1 MVVSICAPCPVS
13 TRRPT
18 PRADRVLHGVDQVG
32 EGAAEA
38 VELPDDEHVARPE
51 RAHAAVESRAV
62 IAEAGREVVV
72 DVAGVDALGLQRV
85 ATRAS
90 RSARAA
96 TIFVNLRR
104 FPKTVEAV
112 QDVVAA
118 IRSRRIDEVGSVCEW
133 PEDLVRA
140 GDWSP
145 VQWFDPE
152 LAQAAR
158 TVRELPGMSPLSAVF
173 EIGPPGQSVRDEFE
187 RVAGGST
194 GSEGIPV
201 FDSVSGPLR
210 TCLEGEPDAFW
221 RVRPDSRRRRRAKS
235 GLVESHLRRAGWV
248 LLALRAYTHNASVV
262 ALCYREKSLGN
273 GFIPIVTPTELSA
286 KALCVLWNS
295 TPTLLQLL
303 NARSRK
309 LTYPM
314 WSVKHLASVQVP
326 RSLTVGQVTARLA
339 GVYERVSHVA
349 LQPWAQADTS
359 RPARDR

>member
-1 MVVSICAPCPVS
+1 MPVTVCTGASALRQRQFLASRFHIDMIVCSHDPREPNMS
-13 TRRPT
+13 THT
-18 PRADRVLHGVDQVG
+18 AINECL
-32 EGAAEA
+32 
-38 VELPDDEHVARPE
+38 L
-51 RAHAAVESRAV
+51 
-62 IAEAGREVVV
+62 I
-72 DVAGVDALGLQRV
+72 

-158 TVRELPGMSPLSAVF
+158 TVRELPGMSSLRAVF

-201 FDSVSGPLR
+201 FDSMSGALR
-210 TCLEGEPDAFW
+210 TSLEGEPDAFW

-248 LLALRAYTHNASVV
+248 LLALRARTNNAAVV
-262 ALCYREKSLGN
+262 ALCHREKSLGN
-273 GFIPIVTPTELSA
+273 GFVPVVTGTVRQA
-286 KALCVLWNS
+286 KSLCVLWNS
-295 TPTLLQLL
+295 TPALLQLL
-303 NARSRK
+303 NLRTRMLMYPNWSIAQLGAVKVPESLRVPQVEAALVETYDRSCNAR
-309 LTYPM
+309 
-314 WSVKHLASVQVP
+314 
-326 RSLTVGQVTARLA
+326 
-339 GVYERVSHVA
+339 
-349 LQPWAQADTS
+349 LQPWAQADTDPVRREIDEAVAEAYGIS
-359 RPARDR
+359 AGVLSDWRERLAKEPTVGNRSPL